1 MSFQDQIRQNV
12 LDIRAAAADFLI
24 DTCQIRRRVSDTII
38 NGENVVTYADPVT
51 SACRLIIRSGSD
63 SSNVAAQERAISITM
78 YTGIYRLQLPYNT
91 SINVNDKILFEG
103 RTFDVVFVPPFND
116 MMGAFV
122 IGIKEV
128 Q

>member
-24 DTCQIRRRVSDTII
+24 DTCQLRTRLASTVND
-38 NGENVVTYADPVT
+38 GAEVVNYANPVT
-51 SACRLIIRSGSD
+51 LACRLIVRSGSD
-63 SSNVAAQERAISITM
+63 STNIAAQERAISITT

-91 SINVNDKILFEG
+91 TIAVNDRILFQG
-103 RTFDVVFVPPFND
+103 RTFEVIFVPPFNE

-122 IGIKEV
+122 IGMKEV
-128 Q
+128 L